1 MDDRTQTTLATLM
14 LFASDHDK
22 IWLQWVYDGCP
33 QPEPPQVR
41 MVMQPRRGVRLSLA
55 IARAQDALDKHMT
68 NALLG
73 RDAQGFWDE
82 REGQREALYETF
94 EGSAS

>member
-55 IARAQDALDKHMT
+55 IARAQDALDKHL
-68 NALLG
+68 NQAILG
-73 RDAQGFWDE
+73 KTIQGLWE
-82 REGQREALYETF
+82 GREGQREALYETF
-94 EGSAS
+94 KESAS